1 MTKVPIYTADK
12 TAYHK
17 HRKLSNIP
25 PAWAALLAGRLL
37 FFRRPLTNRE
47 AGVSWAVR
55 KADGREETIMR
66 GKKMSQAMAF
76 IVLFG
81 IVSLFSDMTH
91 EGASSIRGAYL
102 ALLGASAGTIGFIS
116 GLGELVG
123 YSMRYVFGKLTD
135 KSKHYWPMTIA
146 GYVLDVLAVPA
157 LALVGEHGWIWA
169 CALLVIQRMGKA
181 IKKPAK
187 DTIMSFAAS
196 QEGVGK
202 SFGIQEVLDQIGAF
216 LGPVLLYV
224 VMLLKTG
231 GTTFQVY
238 ATCFAVLAIP
248 GAITLILLLVTR
260 RKFPNPEHFEPEPKE
275 YVPFHMKKEFILY
288 IAGIS
293 LFAFGF
299 IDYSIIIMHVSRTF
313 TGVAAGL
320 RETGSL
326 ISSGT
331 LPLLYAG
338 AMLVDAVAALFFGLL
353 YDKKGVRALVWS
365 TVLSAPFAIFVFAG
379 HSAASLLVGIALW
392 GVGMGAQESI
402 LKAAVSSMVP
412 KASRATG
419 YGVFECAFG
428 VFWFLGSW
436 LLGVLYDVSIP
447 AMIAVSVA
455 AQLAAIPLY
464 IASSRQQLTA
474 NP

>member
-1 MTKVPIYTADK
+1 METNN
-12 TAYHK
+12 
-17 HRKLSNIP
+17 RK
-25 PAWAALLAGRLL
+25 
-37 FFRRPLTNRE
+37 
-47 AGVSWAVR
+47 
-55 KADGREETIMR
+55 
-66 GKKMSQAMAF
+66 KKMSQAMAF

-102 ALLGASAGTIGFIS
+102 SLLGASAATIGFVS
-116 GLGELVG
+116 GLGELIG

-135 KSKHYWPMTIA
+135 RSKKYWGMTIA
-146 GYVLDVLAVPA
+146 GYVLDIAAVPL
-157 LALVGEHGWIWA
+157 LALVGEHGWVAA
-169 CALLVIQRMGKA
+169 CALLVVQRMGKA

-216 LGPVLLYV
+216 LGPVLLYL
-224 VMLLKTG
+224 VMLFKTD
-231 GTTFQVY
+231 GTTFEVY
-238 ATCFAVLAIP
+238 AACFAVLAIP
-248 GAITLILLLVTR
+248 GAITLVLLIITR
-260 RKFPNPEHFEPEPKE
+260 CKFPNPEHFEPEPKE
-275 YVPFHMKKEFILY
+275 FVTFKMKKEFILY

-299 IDYSIIIMHVSRTF
+299 IDYSIVIMHVSRTYSHL
-313 TGVAAGL
+313 ASGL
-320 RETGSL
+320 SETTSL
-326 ISSGT
+326 VSTGT

-338 AMLVDAVAALFFGLL
+338 AMLVDAVAALIFGLM
-353 YDKKGVRALVWS
+353 YDKKGVKALVWS
-365 TVLSAPFAIFVFAG
+365 TVISAPFAVFVFA
-379 HSAASLLVGIALW
+379 SDSVPMLLLGIALW

-402 LKAAVSSMVP
+402 LKAAVTSMVP

-419 YGVFECAFG
+419 YGIFECSFG
-428 VFWFLGSW
+428 AFWFLGSW

-447 AMIAVSVA
+447 AMIAVSIA

-464 IASSRQQLTA
+464 IASARLRKGSA
-474 NP
+474 AA